1 MIFSNLRRH
10 LWSDSS
16 LNMKVLVTGGAGY
29 IGSVCVEE
37 LVKAGHEVEII
48 DNLVEGFR
56 EAVVPQAK
64 LHVGCLSHR
73 DWVFEKLR
81 SIQPQAVIHF
91 AALAKVGESMV
102 QPEKYFANNVSA
114 GLNLVDA
121 CVDSSVKKIVFSST
135 CATYGI
141 PTYVPLNEE
150 HPQNPINPYGESKLM
165 FEKVLRWYHEIHG
178 LQYVAFRYFN
188 AAGSGENR
196 GQSHREMS
204 HLIPNVLQVA
214 LGQKDHCKVLGT
226 DYPTPDGTCI
236 RDYIHICD
244 LASAHIKAIES
255 ESTGC
260 FNLGTGRG
268 YSVREVIQT
277 CEKVTGQSIAC
288 VEQARR
294 AGDPPE
300 LVADPSKAQ
309 NTFSWK
315 AQCSALEEI
324 IASAWKWHKENPH
337 GYPSASE
344 SAQS

>member
-1 MIFSNLRRH
+1 
-10 LWSDSS
+10 
-16 LNMKVLVTGGAGY
+16 MKVLVTGGAGY

-37 LVKAGHEVEII
+37 LVKAQHEVEII

-56 EAVVPQAK
+56 EAVVPQAT
-64 LHVGCLSHR
+64 LHVGCLSNR
-73 DWVFEKLR
+73 DWVFDTIQ

-102 QPEKYFANNVSA
+102 LPEKYFANNVSA

-121 CVDSSVKKIVFSST
+121 CVASKVKKIVFSST

-141 PTYVPLNEE
+141 PKYVPLNEE
-150 HPQNPINPYGESKLM
+150 HPQNPINPYGDSKLM
-165 FEKVLRWYHEIHG
+165 FEKILKWYQDIHG
-178 LQYVAFRYFN
+178 LQFVAFRYFN
-188 AAGSGENR
+188 AAGAGENR
-196 GQSHREMS
+196 GQSQREMS

-214 LGQKDHCKVLGT
+214 LGQKDHCNILGT

-236 RDYIHICD
+236 RDYIHIKD

-255 ESTGC
+255 DATGYY
-260 FNLGTGRG
+260 NLGTGKG

-277 CEKVTGQSIAC
+277 CERITGKSIAC
-288 VEQARR
+288 QEQTRR

-309 NTFSWK
+309 TTFDWK
-315 AQCSALEEI
+315 AEQSALEDI
-324 IASAWKWHKENPH
+324 IASAWKWHSENPH

-344 SAQS
+344 PTQS